1 LFQNPATT
9 TLPLASSVR
18 VPAGDGDLASAANRL
33 DPAIAD
39 QDHRVLDRRL
49 VRRRLEP
56 PTDDGQV
63 GRVRRRGKG
72 HQACRQQ
79 AMDSVPAHADLSCQA
94 AMAAATHNILRTLKA
109 EHDELRALFEQME
122 QTSDRAGRKRTEL
135 LGKIEANLM
144 PHAKWEETVFYPAF
158 AERANREGL
167 KIHAEAVEEHRAV
180 EKTVIP
186 DVHAADVTTPQFAGR
201 AKVFG
206 ELIDHHARDEEK
218 EMFAMARKL
227 FTTQE
232 LAEFDEAY
240 EEWKASSASTLV
252 SAVAGA
258 KTGMKAAV
266 RKLTRRAQ

>member
-1 LFQNPATT
+1 
-9 TLPLASSVR
+9 
-18 VPAGDGDLASAANRL
+18 
-33 DPAIAD
+33 
-39 QDHRVLDRRL
+39 
-49 VRRRLEP
+49 
-56 PTDDGQV
+56 
-63 GRVRRRGKG
+63 
-72 HQACRQQ
+72 
-79 AMDSVPAHADLSCQA
+79 
-94 AMAAATHNILRTLKA
+94 MAAATHNILRTLKA

-201 AKVFG
+201 VKVFG

-227 FTTQE
+227 FTAQE

-252 SAVAGA
+252 SAMAGA

-266 RKLTRRAQ
+266 RKVTRRAQ